1 MNQEKKRSS
10 DGSRDKSSGAED
22 EQKDA
27 AQTQSPKQ
35 PEKSPEH
42 SQDEGKRMQTGFP
55 EMKDPDG
62 KTPAE
67 QLQAGT
73 SLSQTDRDLLATE
86 SSQPRPEDIADIASL
101 PFTLKLPPSK
111 NSKSSSFSG
120 RRQELSSQ
128 DVRGYS
134 YRNRSLRPNESP
146 KELALSA
153 SLKAYL
159 KRRLS
164 AAALESP
171 EAGTSGRAK
180 WAGHELPEAET
191 AANQEQVT
199 RPAASKVRSLR
210 LKCEDVR
217 VPVRKHK
224 AGASLYFLVDA
235 SASMGAQQRMSAVKG
250 AIFNLLK
257 EAYVKRDRV
266 ALIIFRD
273 DKAETVLALSAGL
286 NLARKALQNLATGGR
301 TPLAAGL
308 QTAYEQ
314 LRAERLKNPRARQYL
329 IIVSDG
335 RSNVPLYPLVPGQ
348 DRRSQIEEEI
358 DTLCGQIS
366 KLKLNPLVLDT
377 EEGWIQFGF
386 AKDMAQKLHASYCK
400 MPDFTSQQL
409 QVAVEQLRAE

>member
-1 MNQEKKRSS
+1 M
-10 DGSRDKSSGAED
+10 
-22 EQKDA
+22 
-27 AQTQSPKQ
+27 QSPKL

-42 SQDEGKRMQTGFP
+42 SQDGGKRMQTGFP
-55 EMKDPDG
+55 ETAAPDRESPG
-62 KTPAE
+62 EKV
-67 QLQAGT
+67 QART
-73 SLSQTDRDLLATE
+73 SLSQADLDLLAN
-86 SSQPRPEDIADIASL
+86 SASKPSPEDTAEIASL
-101 PFTLKLPPSK
+101 PFKLKLPPPE
-111 NSKSSSFSG
+111 NSKSGSFSG
-120 RRQELSSQ
+120 RRQEQNSQ

-134 YRNRSLRPNESP
+134 YRSRSLRLNESP

-153 SLKAYL
+153 SLKACL

-164 AAALESP
+164 AAALESS

-286 NLARKALQNLATGGR
+286 NLARKGLQNLATGGR

-335 RSNVPLYPLVPGQ
+335 RSNVPLCPLMPGQ

-358 DTLCGQIS
+358 DTLCEQIS
-366 KLKLNPLVLDT
+366 RLKLNPLVLDT
-377 EEGWIQFGF
+377 EEGRIQFGF
-386 AKDMAQKLHASYCK
+386 AKDLAQKLHASYCK
-400 MPDFTSQQL
+400 MPAFTSQQL

>member
-1 MNQEKKRSS
+1 
-10 DGSRDKSSGAED
+10 
-22 EQKDA
+22 
-27 AQTQSPKQ
+27 
-35 PEKSPEH
+35 
-42 SQDEGKRMQTGFP
+42 MQAGFP
-55 EMKDPDG
+55 ETAAPYRVSTG
-62 KTPAE
+62 E
-67 QLQAGT
+67 QILART
-73 SLSQTDRDLLATE
+73 SLSQEDLYLQAN
-86 SSQPRPEDIADIASL
+86 SASKPRPEDTAEIASL
-101 PFTLKLPPSK
+101 TFKLKLPPPE
-111 NSKSSSFSG
+111 NSKSGSFSG
-120 RRQELSSQ
+120 RRQEQNSQ
-128 DVRGYS
+128 DGRGYS

-153 SLKAYL
+153 SLKACL

-164 AAALESP
+164 AAALESS

-286 NLARKALQNLATGGR
+286 NLARKGLQNLATGGR

-335 RSNVPLYPLVPGQ
+335 RSNVPLCPLMPGQ

-358 DTLCGQIS
+358 DTLCEQIS
-366 KLKLNPLVLDT
+366 RLKLNPLVLDT
-377 EEGWIQFGF
+377 EEGRIQFGF
-386 AKDMAQKLHASYCK
+386 AKDLAQKLHASYCK
-400 MPDFTSQQL
+400 MPAFTSQQL

>member
-1 MNQEKKRSS
+1 
-10 DGSRDKSSGAED
+10 
-22 EQKDA
+22 
-27 AQTQSPKQ
+27 
-35 PEKSPEH
+35 
-42 SQDEGKRMQTGFP
+42 MQTGFP

-153 SLKAYL
+153 SLKACL

-171 EAGTSGRAK
+171 DAGTAS
-180 WAGHELPEAET
+180 
-191 AANQEQVT
+191 NQEQVT

-210 LKCEDVR
+210 LKCEDIR

-358 DTLCGQIS
+358 DTLCEQIS
-366 KLKLNPLVLDT
+366 RLKLNPLVLDT
-377 EEGWIQFGF
+377 EEGRIQFGF
-386 AKDMAQKLHASYCK
+386 AKDLAQKLHASYCK
-400 MPDFTSQQL
+400 MPAFTSQQL